1 LKIYNTLTRRKEKF
15 VPIRKGKVG
24 IYVCGPTVYDYPHIG
39 HARTYIA
46 FDALVRYFRH
56 RGYKVKY
63 VMNITNVDDK
73 IIKRANE
80 LGEDPIELAEKF
92 ENIFFE
98 DMEALGIPRADFHP
112 RVTDHIDKIIEI
124 IKAIIEN
131 RYAYVAN
138 GDVYF
143 SIRKV
148 KYYGKLSRQ
157 SLTEMVAGA
166 RVEPSEKKRDP
177 MDFALWKEAKEGEP
191 SWDSP
196 WGKGRPGWHI
206 ECSAMSSE
214 YLGEQFDIHGGAMDL
229 IFPHH
234 ENEILQSE
242 AAFGKKPFVRY
253 WVHTGFLN
261 VEGEKMSKS
270 LGNFI
275 TIRELLERY
284 DPSAFRFFVLLSHY
298 RSPIDFSYDALEKAK
313 LGLERLYNALD
324 YARLVEVT
332 GIKTNSVREAKKKFS
347 DALDN
352 DFNTPRAIAVLF
364 SLAKEINKLDKVGD
378 DAVGFLEEALDVLGL
393 KERTGLSEEARA
405 SILELIE
412 ELGGMAASTDDES
425 LVKTII
431 NLRNE
436 YRRRGDYASSDRI
449 RRKLGEVGVILED
462 TTQGT
467 TWKFRL

>member
-1 LKIYNTLTRRKEKF
+1 
-15 VPIRKGKVG
+15 
-24 IYVCGPTVYDYPHIG
+24 
-39 HARTYIA
+39 
-46 FDALVRYFRH
+46 
-56 RGYKVKY
+56 
-63 VMNITNVDDK
+63 
-73 IIKRANE
+73 
-80 LGEDPIELAEKF
+80 
-92 ENIFFE
+92 
-98 DMEALGIPRADFHP
+98 
-112 RVTDHIDKIIEI
+112 
-124 IKAIIEN
+124 
-131 RYAYVAN
+131 
-138 GDVYF
+138 
-143 SIRKV
+143 
-148 KYYGKLSRQ
+148 
-157 SLTEMVAGA
+157 
-166 RVEPSEKKRDP
+166 
-177 MDFALWKEAKEGEP
+177 
-191 SWDSP
+191 
-196 WGKGRPGWHI
+196 
-206 ECSAMSSE
+206 
-214 YLGEQFDIHGGAMDL
+214 
-229 IFPHH
+229 
-234 ENEILQSE
+234 
-242 AAFGKKPFVRY
+242 
-253 WVHTGFLN
+253 
-261 VEGEKMSKS
+261 
-270 LGNFI
+270 
-275 TIRELLERY
+275 
-284 DPSAFRFFVLLSHY
+284 
-298 RSPIDFSYDALEKAK
+298 LEKAK